1 MDRHQD
7 HITLA
12 FVSIIKSVQNIFYL
26 FQPVLGISFS
36 LCLVLHGCESLPCPD
51 GCFTET
57 TNHSVKLA
65 VQKPA
70 AGQITSIDALV
81 FNNDLLQRI
90 DCYQRFENNVI
101 QTINVSST
109 SGEKLLMACA
119 NTGFSLYDWRM
130 IYTPE
135 GLKQMKTDLEDEMR
149 EFPVMSGV
157 TYFAAGENNTKPSP
171 LKLRRVSAEIVL
183 RSLSSNF
190 TGRAYEGE
198 KLRNIKVYLTN
209 INVTSPIWDET
220 GIPERYINHGRLNF
234 DEVARFNDP
243 SLIYQ
248 EIEGEVGKDIIT
260 PDIRL
265 WCYPNTCQN
274 EGIGTAFTRLV
285 IQADIQGETW
295 YWPIDINRNEGEG
308 GNGVHRNSVYTYDI
322 VIRRKGSADPDT
334 AISTGDIDIKTDIR
348 EWNEKDE
355 YSIPF

>member
-26 FQPVLGISFS
+26 FRPVLGISFS
-36 LCLVLHGCESLPCPD
+36 LSLVLHGCESLPCPD

-70 AGQITSIDALV
+70 GGQITSIDALV
-81 FNNDLLQRI
+81 FNNDRLQRI
-90 DCYQRFENNVI
+90 DCYQRFETDVS

-109 SGEKLLMACA
+109 SGNKLLMACA
-119 NTGFSLYDWRM
+119 NTGFSLYDWQI

-135 GLKQMKTDLEDEMR
+135 GLKQMKFELEDEIR
-149 EFPVMSGV
+149 EFPVMSGL
-157 TYFAAGENNTKPSP
+157 TYFTAGENNTNLSP
-171 LKLRRVSAEIVL
+171 LELRRVSAEIVL
-183 RSLSSNF
+183 SSLSSNF
-190 TGRAYEGE
+190 EGRAYEGE

-220 GIPERYINHGRLNF
+220 GIPERYINHGRLNL
-234 DEVARFNDP
+234 DEIARFREP

-248 EIEGEVGKDIIT
+248 EIEGEVGKDTIT

-265 WCYPNTCQN
+265 WCYPNTCRD

-348 EWNEKDE
+348 EWKEKDE